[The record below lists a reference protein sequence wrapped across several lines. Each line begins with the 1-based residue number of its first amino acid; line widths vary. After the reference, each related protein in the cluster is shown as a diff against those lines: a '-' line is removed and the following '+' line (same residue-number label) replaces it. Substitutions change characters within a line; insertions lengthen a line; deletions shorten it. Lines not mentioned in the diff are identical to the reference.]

1 MDRRAPMPADP
12 TGPDPPIGD
21 VACPDRLMC
30 GWRAQATLEHMSVI
44 EVRGLRKSY
53 AGRPVVDGID
63 LSVEAGEVFGI
74 LGPNGA
80 GKTTT
85 VEMIS
90 GLRSRDAGSVQVAG
104 FDPAR
109 EERQLKELLG
119 VQLQESRQP
128 GKITVREA
136 IELYRSFY
144 RTPRPALEMLDRF
157 GLGPQAETRFE
168 QLSGGQQQ
176 RLSVAL
182 ALVGNPRVAI
192 LDELTTGL
200 DPAARREIWSYLQ
213 SLVSGGVT
221 LVLVTH
227 SMEEAQYL
235 CDRVAILNEGR
246 VAALD
251 TPAGLAR
258 TAGTS
263 EIRFVV
269 SDGDARVG
277 ELRGLSSVVEVTS
290 EDGQVTVRG
299 TDAAATEVL
308 AHLTGAQI
316 RFTDLRISGPSLDEA
331 YLAMTRKEPAR

>member
-1 MDRRAPMPADP
+1 
-12 TGPDPPIGD
+12 
-21 VACPDRLMC
+21 
-30 GWRAQATLEHMSVI
+30 
-44 EVRGLRKSY
+44 
-53 AGRPVVDGID
+53 VVNGID

-90 GLRSRDAGSVQVAG
+90 GLRSRDAGTVNVAG

-109 EERQLKELLG
+109 EQRQLKEMLG

-128 GKITVREA
+128 AKIAVSEA

-144 RTPRPALEMLDRF
+144 RAPRTTGELLDRF
-157 GLGPQAETRFE
+157 GLGDQADTRFE
-168 QLSGGQQQ
+168 HLSGGQQQ

-200 DPAARREIWSYLQ
+200 DPAARREIWSFL
-213 SLVSGGVT
+213 SDLVAGGVT

-227 SMEEAQYL
+227 SMEEAQAL
-235 CDRVAILNEGR
+235 CDRVAILDAGQ

-251 TPAGLAR
+251 TPAVLAR
-258 TAGTS
+258 TGGTTV
-263 EIRFVV
+263 IRFASSEGV
-269 SDGDARVG
+269 RVWGLG
-277 ELRGLSSVVEVTS
+277 ELASVVDVLVE
-290 EDGQVTVRG
+290 GNQVTVRG
-299 TDAAATEVL
+299 TDGAANDVL
-308 AHLTGAQI
+308 AHLTAARI
-316 RFTDLRISGPSLDEA
+316 PFEDLRINGPSLDDA
-331 YLAMTRKEPAR
+331 YLALTRKEPA

>member
-1 MDRRAPMPADP
+1 MCDR
-12 TGPDPPIGD
+12 
-21 VACPDRLMC
+21 C
-30 GWRAQATLEHMSVI
+30 AQATLEHMNVI

-63 LSVEAGEVFGI
+63 LSVKAGEVFGI

-90 GLRSRDAGSVQVAG
+90 GLRARDAGSVHVAG

-144 RTPRPALEMLDRF
+144 RAPRPAVEMLDRF
-157 GLGPQAETRFE
+157 GLGPQADTRFE

-213 SLVSGGVT
+213 SLVSDGVT

-235 CDRVAILNEGR
+235 CDRVAILNQGR

-258 TAGTS
+258 TAGTTV
-263 EIRFVV
+263 IRFVV
-269 SDGDARVG
+269 ADGDPRVS
-277 ELRGLSSVVEVTS
+277 ELGMLSSVVEVAV
-290 EDGQVTVRG
+290 EGGQVTVRG
-299 TDAAATEVL
+299 TDAAASDVL

-316 RFTDLRISGPSLDEA
+316 PFTDLRISGPSLDEA